1 MNRTILDKLNDEQR
15 KAVLATEGPLLI
27 LAGAGSGKT
36 RTLTA
41 RIAHLIDQGV
51 SPYEILAI
59 TFTNKA
65 AGEMRTRIEDLVGE
79 AAQRMW
85 IYTFH
90 AMCVQILRR
99 NLDRLPGYTRWFSI
113 YDDDDSQTVIKA
125 CLKELGMNDQYY
137 KPRSMLAFISDCKNQ
152 LKSPEEAAKGMQGRD
167 QRADQL
173 VALYKLYEE
182 KVRAA
187 NALDFDDILVRT
199 LELFVECPD
208 VLGYYQNRF
217 RYIHVDEYQDTNMVQ
232 YELVR
237 ALAGIHGNLCVVGDD
252 DQSIYGWR
260 GADIRNILEFEKDF
274 ANAQV
279 IRLEQN
285 YRSTSTILDAANAV
299 IAHNVGRKEKTLW
312 SERGQGEALR
322 YYQAPGDR
330 EEAAYIC
337 RTIQELLSRY
347 TLSDMA
353 VLYRT
358 NAQSR
363 VLEETLMR
371 SRIAYRMVGGLRY
384 YDRKEVKD
392 LTAYL
397 RLIINSS
404 DDVSFARIVNV
415 PRRGIGEAT
424 VTAVRQAAAR
434 DGRGIMDF
442 ICDSEAVAAVAS
454 RAAKKLKD
462 FGELI
467 AEMKT
472 QAGDMSPVEFVKL
485 VLDRSGYEQMLTDE
499 DTDEARG
506 RLENLGEYLSAV
518 EQYMA
523 TAEAPNLED
532 FLQNVA
538 LASDWDKTEGQER
551 AITLMTMHSAK
562 GLEYP
567 VVFVI
572 GMEEGL
578 FPHQRALIDMD
589 QMEEERRLCYVAIT
603 RAKDLLFL
611 TSATQ
616 RMLFGTTQY
625 NAPSRFLREIPG
637 RLIQQEGLGET
648 PKESRKP
655 AKPQS
660 KPAAPGGLRGGGL
673 GGGVSSMKRPQ
684 AAGGERLSP
693 GDKVLHPTFGEGTI
707 IAAEG
712 PAGRRNVTVAFA
724 GKGIKLLNE
733 AFAPMKKITKEGD

>member
-1 MNRTILDKLNDEQR
+1 MNQTILDKLNDEQR

-41 RIAHLIDQGV
+41 RIAHLIDRGV

-113 YDDDDSQTVIKA
+113 YDEDDAQTVIKA

-137 KPRSMLAFISDCKNQ
+137 KPRSMLSFISDCKNQ

-173 VALYKLYEE
+173 VALYQLYEE

-237 ALAGIHGNLCVVGDD
+237 ALAGIHSNLCVVGDD

-274 ANAQV
+274 AHAQV

-285 YRSTSTILDAANAV
+285 YRSTTTILDAANAV

-312 SERGQGEALR
+312 SERGKGEPLS

-330 EEAAYIC
+330 EEAAYVC
-337 RTIQELLSRY
+337 RTIEQLLSRY

-397 RLIINSS
+397 RLMINPS

-424 VTAVRQAAAR
+424 VAAIRQAAAR
-434 DGRGIMDF
+434 EGRSIMEL
-442 ICDSEAVAAVAS
+442 ICDSEAVTAVAS

-462 FGELI
+462 FGEMMADI
-467 AEMKT
+467 KT
-472 QAGDMSPVEFVKL
+472 QAADMSPVEAVKL

-506 RLENLGEYLSAV
+506 RLENLGEYLNAV

-551 AITLMTMHSAK
+551 AVTLMTMHSAK

-572 GMEEGL
+572 GMEEGI

-603 RAKDLLFL
+603 RAKDLLYL

-637 RLIQQEGLGET
+637 GLIRQEGLGET
-648 PKESRKP
+648 PAENRRP
-655 AKPQS
+655 AKPQV
-660 KPAAPGGLRGGGL
+660 KPATPGGLRGGGL
-673 GGGVSSMKRPQ
+673 GGGLSGMKRPQ
-684 AAGGERLSP
+684 TAGNEKLAP
-693 GDKVLHPTFGEGTI
+693 GDKVLRGGSLGSKLTLAI
-707 IAAEG
+707 
-712 PAGRRNVTVAFA
+712 RN
-724 GKGIKLLNE
+724 
-733 AFAPMKKITKEGD
+733 